1 MKQKVDPVLLTTQAG
16 MLAWLIP
23 GAGHF
28 MLGMRGFAIVY
39 FIAVTFCYFGGMLIG
54 GIKGSVDPKGNPW
67 LFAAELGVGGYTG
80 AMYLIAQSIPTFPP
94 KDPSPYISYY
104 PESDVAQIYISVA
117 GLLNILAVL
126 DAMTRAQTGGLP
138 VFHFELNA
146 QRARL
151 EAQAAERKA
160 AAERAAASDPSVPVA
175 PASVP
180 GNESGAQ
187 A

>member
-16 MLAWLIP
+16 MMAWLIP
-23 GAGHF
+23 GGGHF
-28 MLGMRGFAIVY
+28 MLGMRGFGLVY
-39 FIAVTFCYFGGMLIG
+39 FIAITFCYFGGMLIG
-54 GIKGSVDPKGNPW
+54 GIKGSVDPKDNKW
-67 LFAAELGVGGYTG
+67 LFAAELGIGGYTG
-80 AMYLIAQSIPTFPP
+80 AMFLAAQAIPTVPA

-151 EAQAAERKA
+151 EAEAAAKKA
-160 AAERAAASDPSVPVA
+160 AAERVAISAAPSPSA
-175 PASVP
+175 TA
-180 GNESGAQ
+180 GNEGGAR